1 MISVK
6 KMSQIVLETK
16 NKEEAK
22 TLFVE
27 FVKNYQSL
35 EFVSWEL
42 VCRLIYAEMW
52 VRKHFENALELG
64 SYGQWPG
71 TYELVQNENGVN
83 YTLTLTPYVGDRKL
97 IITCEYLSDP
107 EGDYRMFNVV
117 VDYTARPTATHQ
129 YSDLGVWEYVF
140 EEEEEFVP
148 RTRLASDEEDD
159 ALTYVVA
166 TTKEPHDEDNDPI
179 YWGASQRL
187 KD

>member
-1 MISVK
+1 MIVK

-27 FVKNYQSL
+27 FVKNYPSL
-35 EFVSWEL
+35 EFISWEL
-42 VCRLIYAEMW
+42 VCHLIYGKTW

-64 SYGQWPG
+64 SYGQWAG
-71 TYELVQNENGVN
+71 NYELVQNENGVN

-117 VDYTARPTATHQ
+117 VDYTLRPTTHHQ
-129 YSDLGVWEYVF
+129 YSDLGVREYVEE

-159 ALTYVVA
+159 ALTYA
-166 TTKEPHDEDNDPI
+166 ITTKKEPHDKDDDPK